1 MARRVE
7 IHCFSRAGYGLEA
20 TTGTWSRFPR
30 TVDAAKGEWVGK
42 QERSGRWISGLQAG
56 GRLRPEP

>member
-30 TVDAAKGEWVGK
+30 TVDAAKTRAV
-42 QERSGRWISGLQAG
+42 RCLPRMLT
-56 GRLRPEP
+56 LP